1 MKKLFTI
8 LAVAATLVSCA
19 KDETIAVNKGEAI
32 QFGNAF
38 VENSTRA
45 ADPSY
50 STTGKGVA
58 LTTFKVYGAVEG
70 VNIFD
75 GDNVTKGDNVTYGD
89 AWACDGQQQ
98 YWIAGANYVFDA
110 VVDAT
115 TVVTDTN
122 TGLPVTLTYDATT
135 QKDMLHDR
143 VTTVGK
149 PTEND
154 GLVAFGFTHLLSKIN
169 FTVTNNSA
177 TAEGYSF
184 VVKNITFN
192 GATAATYDVKT
203 AAWGAATAT
212 GATIIGNERTVPVD
226 GVDTKVKDIVV
237 ASKAASAEL
246 ATEVLFIPGTYGI
259 TFTVDILYNGNVL
272 STVNYPATGT
282 TYSHTLA
289 ANNAYNFNVNVS
301 VGDPIQFTATT
312 MPEWGNGN
320 THDSD
325 DDDDVNDYIPL
336 Q

>member
-1 MKKLFTI
+1 MKKLFI
-8 LAVAATLVSCA
+8 SLLAVAALASCA
-19 KDETIAVNKGEAI
+19 KEDVIVADPGELIAFNS
-32 QFGNAF
+32 F

-45 ADPSY
+45 NDPSY
-50 STTGKGVA
+50 STTTGKGVA

-70 VNIFD
+70 VNIYD
-75 GDNVTKGDNVTYGD
+75 GDNVTKGSAAYGA

-115 TVVTDTN
+115 TVKTDAN

-149 PTEND
+149 PTTNN

-169 FTVTNNSA
+169 FTVTNTS
-177 TAEGYSF
+177 TEAEGYSF
-184 VVKNITFN
+184 VVRNINFAGN
-192 GATAATYDVKT
+192 VKGDYNVANST
-203 AAWGAATAT
+203 WGNFTT
-212 GATIIGNERTVPVD
+212 GNTVVGNVHTVDAVE
-226 GVDTKVKDIVV
+226 VKDIVV

-246 ATEVLFIPGTYGI
+246 AKEVLFIPGTYTI

-272 STVNYPATGT
+272 STVNYPAEGT
-282 TYSHTLA
+282 TYSHTLV

-301 VGDPIQFTATT
+301 VGDPIQFTATAL
-312 MPEWGNGN
+312 PDWNYDINGNG
-320 THDSD
+320 TAD
-325 DDDDVNDYIPL
+325 DDITL

>member
-1 MKKLFTI
+1 MKKLFI
-8 LAVAATLVSCA
+8 SLLAVAALASCA
-19 KDETIAVNKGEAI
+19 KEDVIVADPGELIAFNS
-32 QFGNAF
+32 F

-45 ADPSY
+45 TDPSY
-50 STTGKGVA
+50 STTGNGVD

-75 GDNVTKGDNVTYGD
+75 GDNVTKGSAAYGA

-98 YWIAGANYVFDA
+98 YWIAGADYVFDA

-149 PTEND
+149 PTTNN

-177 TAEGYSF
+177 TADGYSF
-184 VVKNITFN
+184 VVRNINFA
-192 GATAATYDVKT
+192 GYVKGDYNVANST
-203 AAWGAATAT
+203 WGNFTT
-212 GATIIGNERTVPVD
+212 DNTVVGNERTVSVG

-246 ATEVLFIPGTYGI
+246 TTEVLFIPGTYTI

-272 STVNYPATGT
+272 STVNYPTEG
-282 TYSHTLA
+282 TYSHTLE

-312 MPEWGNGN
+312 MPDWNYDLNGNG
-320 THDSD
+320 TAD
-325 DDDDVNDYIPL
+325 DNITL

>member
-38 VENSTRA
+38 VDNATRA
-45 ADPSY
+45 TDPSY

-70 VNIFD
+70 VNIFN
-75 GDNVTKGDNVTYGD
+75 GNNVTKGDNVTYGD

-98 YWIAGANYVFDA
+98 YWIAGADYVFDA

-115 TVVTDTN
+115 TVVTDDN

-149 PTEND
+149 PTTND

-192 GATAATYDVKT
+192 GATASTYYV
-203 AAWGAATAT
+203 AT
-212 GATIIGNERTVPVD
+212 GKWSEQPTAKGNTVLGNERTVPVD

-246 ATEVLFIPGTYGI
+246 ATEVLFIPGTYDI

-312 MPEWGNGN
+312 MPEWTTPTTN
-320 THDSD
+320 
-325 DDDDVNDYIPL
+325 VPL